1 MDIAIRSVGK
11 LSGYSETPFHAGDVV
26 WSYLYR
32 TPEGFIDRLDILEQE
47 RDEVELEG
55 AVICRWSQQI
65 KEKGVTEAE
74 EKRSAL
80 QSADEIFLSLFEEPA
95 EAGEAGLVD
104 ETRDRLKFFLALQLE
119 RKRILKRLGGQRFRH
134 MPTKRELT
142 VPDMEITPELIS
154 AFQEEISLMG
164 GVPG

>member
-11 LSGYSETPFHAGDVV
+11 NSGISETPFHPGDIV

-32 TPEGFIDRLDILEQE
+32 TGEGFIDRLDILEGE
-47 RDEVELEG
+47 REQLQLEG
-55 AVICRWSQQI
+55 PVICRWSQRI
-65 KEKGVTEAE
+65 KEKGVSEAE

-80 QSADEIFLSLFEEPA
+80 QSADEVFLSLFEEGQEPA
-95 EAGEAGLVD
+95 EEGLVD
-104 ETRDRLKFFLALQLE
+104 ETRERLKFFLALQLE
-119 RKRILKRLGGQRFRH
+119 RKRILKRLGGRRFRH

-142 VPDMEITPELIS
+142 VPDMEITPELIT

-164 GVPG
+164 LPG